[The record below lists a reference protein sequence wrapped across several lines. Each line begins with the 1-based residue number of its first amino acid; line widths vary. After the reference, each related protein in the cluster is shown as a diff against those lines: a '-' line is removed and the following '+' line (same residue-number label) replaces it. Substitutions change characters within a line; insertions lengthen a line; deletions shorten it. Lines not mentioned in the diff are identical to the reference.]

1 MKRRKYAIPCCI
13 AHFLIYLQVSFR
25 VEIYGKVYKTID
37 SLRSFEKN
45 ADPIEQITAVKLEH
59 NK

>member
-1 MKRRKYAIPCCI
+1 M
-13 AHFLIYLQVSFR
+13 SFR